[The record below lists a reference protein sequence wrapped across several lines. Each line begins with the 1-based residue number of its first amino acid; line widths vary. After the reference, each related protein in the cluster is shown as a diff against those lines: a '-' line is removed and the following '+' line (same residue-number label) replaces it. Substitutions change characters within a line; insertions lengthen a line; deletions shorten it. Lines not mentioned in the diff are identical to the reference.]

1 MYENKKDSVEILL
14 VGNNP
19 MEMSDIYENLL
30 KYKRGILNAAIA
42 FELQGLLS
50 KIIKI
55 RPRSIV
61 IDDKYGREEL
71 KSVINSL
78 LHNAKTRHIPITV
91 IKNSNHEEPGD
102 LGADDFVLKHNLSA
116 TELMAS
122 IRNAVKFRA
131 ARNYFNKTHSNTP
144 GFLTST
150 LGQLAKFKSAA
161 SF

>member
-1 MYENKKDSVEILL
+1 MHENKKDSIEILL

-30 KYKRGILNAAIA
+30 KYKRGILNAAIT
-42 FELQGLLS
+42 FELNGLLS

-55 RPRSIV
+55 KPQSIV

-71 KSVINSL
+71 KAVINSL
-78 LHNAKTRHIPITV
+78 LHNNKTRHIPITL
-91 IKNSNHEEPGD
+91 IKNSNQEMAVD

-116 TELMAS
+116 IELLAS
-122 IRNAVKFRA
+122 IKNAVKFRA
-131 ARNYFNKTHSNTP
+131 TRNYFTKTYTRHS
-144 GFLTST
+144 GVVSSALD
-150 LGQLAKFKSAA
+150 QLAKFRSAA